1 MWSGK
6 MNNKILTTLAFLTGC
21 PVEDQSPQQCPEED
35 IFDDPTAPIYT
46 PPKQETILSVF
57 PPTASARLH
66 EALPDENFAGKSLY
80 LGASADSIDVALL
93 QYDVSLLEGRNV
105 ENALLRFHAGQTCH
119 SSYIITFPKCE
130 RNLVIEAH
138 TIKHSW
144 EEQTVTW
151 NSFQNAYDSNALK
164 TVLLNVPKR
173 KHKQYTIDVTAAV
186 QDWVSDTENYGLAL
200 IADEKGRQRGRFQQ
214 TDTVLAAPPE
224 LVVYSK

>member
-1 MWSGK
+1 

-21 PVEDQSPQQCPEED
+21 PVEDQSPQQCPEKD
-35 IFDDPTAPIYT
+35 IFDDPAIPIYT
-46 PPKQETILSVF
+46 QPKQETILSVF

-66 EALPDENFAGKSLY
+66 EASPDENFAGKSLY
-80 LGASADSIDVALL
+80 LGASAEGIDIALL
-93 QYDVSLLEGRNV
+93 HYDVSLLEGQNI

-130 RNLVIEAH
+130 RNLIIEAH
-138 TIKHSW
+138 SIKHPW
-144 EEQTVTW
+144 EEQRVTW
-151 NSFQNAYDSNALK
+151 TSFQNIYDSN
-164 TVLLNVPKR
+164 VLGIAVLNVPRR
-173 KHKQYTIDVTAAV
+173 KHKQYTINVTAAV

-200 IADEKGRQRGRFQQ
+200 IADEKGKRRGRFQQ